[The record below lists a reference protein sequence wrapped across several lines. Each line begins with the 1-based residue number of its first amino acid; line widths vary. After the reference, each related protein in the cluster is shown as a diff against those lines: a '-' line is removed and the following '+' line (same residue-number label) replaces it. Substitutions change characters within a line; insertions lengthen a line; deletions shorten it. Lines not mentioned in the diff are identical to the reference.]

1 MRALI
6 RWAARLYPRAWRE
19 RYGAEFDALLED
31 MSPSLGDVCDVVRD
45 ALRARVS
52 SPVDAGIGLAPVAG
66 SSVTARLPVALS
78 LSAHALLM
86 MLFLAAAVGYV
97 SPMPSHRAIAPS
109 PPPVPEAP
117 AQMTDARVFP
127 DAWTLYSSLP
137 LTQANGNDL
146 PVYVET
152 GIGINFFPL
161 PDIGAVYRQGNE
173 EWRVWPGQALEGFIV
188 RRVLPEFPRNTNT
201 QGNVSVFVE
210 YLIRRDGS
218 VKVLR
223 TSGPPSFSAAA
234 RSAIEQWR
242 YRPLEYEDQRC
253 EVVSRV
259 EVRFDGRFVQDN
271 EGFGRR

>member
-6 RWAARLYPRAWRE
+6 RLAARLYPRAWRE

-52 SPVDAGIGLAPVAG
+52 SPVDAGIGFAPVAG

-109 PPPVPEAP
+109 PPPVPDAP
-117 AQMTDARVFP
+117 PQMTDARVFP
-127 DAWTLYSSLP
+127 NALTLYSSLP
-137 LTQANGNDL
+137 LTDTKEDTL
-146 PVYVET
+146 PMYVAD

-161 PDIGAVYRQGNE
+161 PDIGALYQQGNVK
-173 EWRVWPGQALEGFIV
+173 WRVWPGQALESFIV
-188 RRVLPEFPRNTNT
+188 RRVLPEFPRDANA
-201 QGNVSVFVE
+201 QGNVSVYVE

-259 EVRFDGRFVQDN
+259 EVRFDGRFVHD
-271 EGFGRR
+271 EVR